1 MNKVLENKYPYLSNF
16 FKTAISQDRLFHS
29 IILHGNNN
37 YIQYAMALEL
47 ARQLNCLEDKR
58 EDCNCQN
65 CRWIRENQHPAI
77 MTISPIDSLYEKK
90 KSFTVISEEQIS
102 DILDTLINSSAYHRV
117 FIFCDAQIKQLKNFE
132 EEEYD
137 EFLKVGFKPP
147 KEVDGK
153 IWYPS
158 GVNYSILHSQSANAM
173 LKSIEEP
180 PSKTT
185 FIFLTENKED
195 LIQTIV
201 SRSQAFHMA
210 DTKKEEYSTN
220 FFQKYFN
227 QYPHFNKEIV
237 LDFAQTLLTYQTE
250 NNLEPMYVIDCIQY
264 YLTELLKANSNDNF
278 LVKKIF
284 KDIEKT
290 ENSKK
295 MLQAYI
301 KEATVYEDLAFYF
314 TKC

>member
-16 FKTAISQDRLFHS
+16 FQTAVSQNRLFHS
-29 IILHGNNN
+29 IILHGSNNF
-37 YIQYAMALEL
+37 IQYAMALEI

-65 CRWIRENQHPAI
+65 CRWIRENQHPAV
-77 MTISPIDSLYEKK
+77 MTISQIDNKNDDKK
-90 KSFTVISEEQIS
+90 TVISKQQI
-102 DILDTLINSSAYHRV
+102 DEVLDKIFASSEYHRV
-117 FIFCDAQIKQLKNFE
+117 FIFCSAEIKELSQIEQIE
-132 EEEYD
+132 EK
-137 EFLKVGFKPP
+137 EFSSTGFTAPQQGKDSKV
-147 KEVDGK
+147 
-153 IWYPS
+153 WYPS
-158 GVNYSILHSQSANAM
+158 GINFSILQVVGANAM

-180 PSKTT
+180 PNKTT
-185 FIFLTENKED
+185 FIFLTENKDD

-201 SRSQAFHMA
+201 SRSQSFHMA
-210 DTKKEEYSTN
+210 DSKKNEYATN

-227 QYPHFNKEIV
+227 QYPQFNKEIA

-250 NNLEPMYVIDCIQY
+250 NNIEPMYVIDCVQY
-264 YLTELLKANSNDNF
+264 YLTELLKANSNDKF
-278 LVKKIF
+278 LVKKIY

-295 MLQAYI
+295 MLRAYI
-301 KEATVYEDLAFYF
+301 KDSTVYEDLAFYF